1 MKMKFASLV
10 LAILIGLVS
19 GCAPGNAESVALTS
33 AAETLSTIP
42 FDSSAGVTVHA
53 RVASAVWSERLAG
66 MIVVE
71 AAGTDQKYA
80 FSTAGVPAMA
90 KQGLTRFSLKP
101 GDEIIVTGVLAN
113 GNLKVGSGFDAA
125 RADLV
130 TRTDGTHLF
139 DRTRLPVK

>member
-1 MKMKFASLV
+1 
-10 LAILIGLVS
+10 
-19 GCAPGNAESVALTS
+19 
-33 AAETLSTIP
+33 
-42 FDSSAGVTVHA
+42 
-53 RVASAVWSERLAG
+53 

-71 AAGTDQKYA
+71 VAGNSAKYA

-90 KQGLTRFSLKP
+90 RQGLTRFALKP

-113 GNLKVGSGFDAA
+113 GNLKIGPGFNAA